1 MSREIFFWIH
11 RTGLIGD
18 SKLILETCKRR
29 IVSLKSGQQVE
40 DFCRQLDDDQVLP
53 VLQGLFYFV
62 QEGREFHNLT
72 MNNGIFSEALT
83 QLQELLFNH
92 YLRENGGAKPYA
104 VYVQTKK
111 LENKPNCI
119 WLCDDSASNQ
129 SVQVLS
135 RAI

>member
-1 MSREIFFWIH
+1 MSRKIFFWIH

-18 SKLILETCKRR
+18 SKLILETCERR
-29 IVSLKSGQQVE
+29 IVCLICGQQVE
-40 DFCRQLDDDQVLP
+40 VFCRQLDGDQVLS
-53 VLQGLFYFV
+53 VSQGLFYFV

-72 MNNGIFSEALT
+72 MNNSIYNEALT
-83 QLQELLFNH
+83 QLLELLFNH
-92 YLRENGGAKPYA
+92 YLRGNGAAKPYA

-119 WLCDDSASNQ
+119 WLYDDSASNQ

>member
-11 RTGLIGD
+11 RTGLIED
-18 SKLILETCKRR
+18 SKLILETRERR
-29 IVSLKSGQQVE
+29 TVYLKSGQQVE
-40 DFCRQLDDDQVLP
+40 VFPSPTGRRSTSACVA
-53 VLQGLFYFV
+53 GIIYFV
-62 QEGREFHNLT
+62 QDKIHNLT
-72 MNNGIFSEALT
+72 MNNGVFNEALT
-83 QLQELLFNH
+83 QLPELLFNH

-104 VYVQTKK
+104 VYVHTKK